1 MTRRSR
7 RTKRVKRSLT
17 FNQRSRR
24 KTRRVSRKGRKKVKR
39 SRKRKRRTIKNKKG
53 GSAEAPNRCSRLN
66 ITQHRKY
73 IKGKYVGAPCD
84 DNNDCRSCNCEED
97 MSPGKCVEND
107 FASISPDVNNE
118 INKKMTWK
126 NSPRGMLTTHIEKKQ
141 QARED
146 VAELKK
152 KLYEELPYGMDEKMG
167 KSELSPP
174 YDYPDDPYNEN
185 YPNNPP
191 LPRAAWGVN
200 QKDPIL
206 DRGGGAAFDRSINI
220 TERRLNH

>member
-7 RTKRVKRSLT
+7 RTKRVIRSLT

-53 GSAEAPNRCSRLN
+53 GSRC
-66 ITQHRKY
+66 ITFKNFPTSNY
-73 IKGKYVGAPCD
+73 IKGKYVGALCESD
-84 DNNDCRSCNCEED
+84 DNCRSCNCKED
-97 MSPGKCVEND
+97 MISDEKKCAINKTD
-107 FASISPDVNNE
+107 ISRDVKTE
-118 INKKMTWK
+118 INKEMTWK
-126 NSPRGMLTTHIEKKQ
+126 NSPLGMLKTGIKKKQ
-141 QARED
+141 RARDD

-152 KLYEELPYGMDEKMG
+152 KLGEELPHGIDDEMG

-174 YDYPDDPYNEN
+174 DDDPDGPYYSN

-191 LPRAAWGVN
+191 PPRAAWG
-200 QKDPIL
+200 
-206 DRGGGAAFDRSINI
+206 
-220 TERRLNH
+220 

>member
-53 GSAEAPNRCSRLN
+53 GSAEAPNRCRIFKDIPNAGN
-66 ITQHRKY
+66 IN
-73 IKGKYVGAPCD
+73 IEGNYVGAQCVSD
-84 DNNDCRSCNCEED
+84 DNCRSCNCEYVMISDEK
-97 MSPGKCVEND
+97 KCARNND
-107 FASISPDVNNE
+107 EKNISSDVIKE

-126 NSPRGMLTTHIEKKQ
+126 NSPRAKLKTVIKKKQ
-141 QARED
+141 QARDQIAYLKERL
-146 VAELKK
+146 AE
-152 KLYEELPYGMDEKMG
+152 EPPPGMDDQMG

-174 YDYPDDPYNEN
+174 DDYPDD
-185 YPNNPP
+185 PNNPP